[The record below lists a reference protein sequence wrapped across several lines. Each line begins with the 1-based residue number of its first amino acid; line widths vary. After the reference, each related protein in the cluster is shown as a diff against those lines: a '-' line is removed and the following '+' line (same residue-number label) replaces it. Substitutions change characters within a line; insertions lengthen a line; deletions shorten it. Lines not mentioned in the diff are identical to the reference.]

1 MSVSDIVEL
10 EASLR
15 NFVIDSLGTSDQ
27 GLIGK
32 CRSLKLVL
40 DCSDRNRLAFKVQM
54 GCMESLFDIK
64 DGVKHSGALGGGVDR
79 IIPKWFMRIGA
90 KEKFAVLV
98 RDYIAANKEI
108 KTEKEIE
115 Y

>member
-1 MSVSDIVEL
+1 MSGTDIIEL

-15 NFVIDSLGTSDQ
+15 NFVIDALGSSDQ

-54 GCMESLFDIK
+54 GCMESLFDVK
-64 DGVKHSGALGGGVDR
+64 EGVKYSGALGGGIDR

-90 KEKFAVLV
+90 KDKFSILI
-98 RDYIAANKEI
+98 RDYIAENKEI
-108 KTEKEIE
+108 QTEKEIE